1 MDKTRAAR
9 RQTNIETSA
18 SAAKSRNAAAPAI
31 VTPSTR
37 SLASTPMTPIVV
49 EQASITGDGT
59 VAFTLTPAQANQ
71 IKDNIAQNPY
81 VALAPHAIASIRA
94 AYQFKGSAALSG
106 NTLQVTVKEI
116 YCTKPGPEA
125 ALRLDVLP
133 VESIVKFE
141 ESRWRDSG
149 PPK

>member
-1 MDKTRAAR
+1 MAT
-9 RQTNIETSA
+9 
-18 SAAKSRNAAAPAI
+18 
-31 VTPSTR
+31 
-37 SLASTPMTPIVV
+37 MTPRMKAWLEKFGAHIGTATKQGYPTTIVV
-49 EQASITGDGT
+49 EQAAITGDGT
-59 VAFTLTPAQANQ
+59 VAFNLTPAQVNQ

-94 AYQFKGSAALSG
+94 AYQFKGPASLSG
-106 NTLQVTVKEI
+106 STLQVTVKEI

-133 VESIVKFE
+133 LEHIVKFE